1 MRGSDRGSTD
11 ARPGQSGV
19 SSRLRLPR
27 TARREQILVAATQAF
42 ARAGFGATGLEDIA
56 AEAGVSRVILYRHF
70 DSKADLY
77 RAVLDR
83 ARARLTAAA
92 HGPEFDA
99 TSVDGLVA
107 AAADDPAAFRLL
119 FQHAARERE
128 FRDEMERFSAE
139 MVALAH
145 RQLTRAIRDRAWSK
159 WAAQLAPTVA
169 IEAVL
174 AWLDAGQPDP
184 AQAADRIR
192 RAIMG
197 VIEAAGRAQP
207 RDSG

>member
-1 MRGSDRGSTD
+1 MPDSPRASTD
-11 ARPGQSGV
+11 LPARGGV
-19 SSRLRLPR
+19 RSRPRLPR
-27 TARREQILVAATQAF
+27 TARREQILTAATEAF
-42 ARAGFGATGLEDIA
+42 ARAGFGRTGLDDIA
-56 AEAGVSRVILYRHF
+56 REAGVSRVILYRHF

-83 ARARLTAAA
+83 ARARLAAAA

-99 TSVDGLVA
+99 ASVDGLVA
-107 AAADDPAAFRLL
+107 AAAEDPAGFRLL
-119 FQHAARERE
+119 FRYAAREPE

-139 MVALAH
+139 MVVLAH
-145 RQLTRAIRDRAWSK
+145 RQLVRAIRARAWSR

-184 AQAADRIR
+184 EQAAGRVR
-192 RAIMG
+192 QAIMG
-197 VIEAAGRAQP
+197 VIEAAGR
-207 RDSG
+207 R

>member
-1 MRGSDRGSTD
+1 M
-11 ARPGQSGV
+11 
-19 SSRLRLPR
+19 PR
-27 TARREQILVAATQAF
+27 TARREQILAAATVAF
-42 ARAGFGATGLEDIA
+42 ARAGFSATSLDDIA
-56 AEAGVSRVILYRHF
+56 AEARISRVILYRHF

-83 ARARLTAAA
+83 ARTRLAAAA

-99 TSVDGLVA
+99 ASVDGLVA
-107 AAADDPAAFRLL
+107 AAADDPAGFRLL
-119 FQHAARERE
+119 FQHAAREPE

-184 AQAADRIR
+184 EQAADRVR
-192 RAIMG
+192 QAIMG
-197 VIEAAGRAQP
+197 VIEAAGR
-207 RDSG
+207 R